1 MRTVTKAIAICSVL
15 CLPLCGPVLAA
26 GPIDGE
32 VSAVWWAN
40 DFDTNSEIASTSE
53 DAGAP
58 GLRAELWMLNRYGL
72 RASQFGSDTDGGDG
86 ADYTSVDVMWRA
98 LSPTE
103 NNFVAVGVGWQQM
116 DIDGL
121 DEATSGARITVEGR
135 VSLMGMLYAYGH
147 GSYMPSLS
155 DTDAADPLQGGF
167 EDLDAHEYELGV
179 AWNAMPFMDVHAGY
193 RVNSMSFTQQTVAP
207 LSGPSAGGILPVGG
221 GGSGNAGAVWG
232 GSDDDCVDCSPSA
245 AIIGPNGEAE
255 SSGFFV
261 GLGFHF

>member
-1 MRTVTKAIAICSVL
+1 MRTVTKAIAFCSVL

-40 DFDTNSEIASTSE
+40 DFDTKSETASTST

-58 GLRAELWMLNRYGL
+58 GLRAEMWMFNRYGL
-72 RASQFGSDTDGGDG
+72 RASQFGSDPDGSDG

-103 NNFVAVGVGWQQM
+103 NNFLAVGLGWQQM
-116 DIDGL
+116 DVDGL
-121 DEATSGARITVEGR
+121 DEATSGARVTVEGR

-147 GSYMPSLS
+147 GSYLPSLS
-155 DTDAADPLQGGF
+155 DTDAADPQQGEF
-167 EDLDAHEYELGV
+167 RDLDGYEYELGV

-193 RVNSMSFTQQTVAP
+193 RVNNMSFTQEAVAP
-207 LSGPSAGGILPVGG
+207 LSGPPGGPILPIGG
-221 GGSGNAGAVWG
+221 DKSGNVGVEISG
-232 GSDDDCVDCSPSA
+232 GDDDCPDCSPSA
-245 AIIGPNGEAE
+245 IVGPNGEAE
-255 SSGFFV
+255 SSGFYV

>member
-1 MRTVTKAIAICSVL
+1 MRTVTKAIAFCGVL
-15 CLPLCGPVLAA
+15 CLPICGPVLAA

-32 VSAVWWAN
+32 VSTVWWAN
-40 DFDTNSEIASTSE
+40 DFDTKSETASTSS

-72 RASQFGSDTDGGDG
+72 RASRFGSDPDGSDG

-103 NNFVAVGVGWQQM
+103 NNFVAVGLGWQQM
-116 DIDGL
+116 DVEGL
-121 DEATSGARITVEGR
+121 DEATSGARVTVEGR

-147 GSYMPSLS
+147 GSFLPSLS
-155 DTDAADPLQGGF
+155 DTDAADPQQGQF
-167 EDLDAHEYELGV
+167 EDLDAYEYELGV

-193 RVNSMSFTQQTVAP
+193 RVNNLSFTQEAIAP
-207 LSGPSAGGILPVGG
+207 LGGSPGGPILPIDG
-221 GGSGNAGAVWG
+221 GGSGSVGAAMG
-232 GSDDDCVDCSPSA
+232 GTGDDCTECSPS